1 MHSFAYEIITILLD
15 NTWDPE
21 PSKTARP
28 RPSNTQNKDDI
39 SIPIARTDISSLLP
53 PQPPQKNSSY
63 THYTVYKKLEAYKQ
77 QQKHRESHACVSR
90 SLVKMLRF
98 SLNYSKKDCT
108 SKQYIN
114 N

>member
-53 PQPPQKNSSY
+53 PPNPPKKILHIHIIQY
-63 THYTVYKKLEAYKQ
+63 T
-77 QQKHRESHACVSR
+77 R
-90 SLVKMLRF
+90 
-98 SLNYSKKDCT
+98 N
-108 SKQYIN
+108 
-114 N
+114 